1 MTIGEYNR
9 CVDDY
14 SDGLYR
20 FLLKNLKDEE
30 VARDLVQESFMRL
43 WTRRKDIDPQKSKS
57 YLFTVGYHASIDHIR
72 KNSRMEAF
80 TEKHESKA
88 VHSSYSDAG
97 EILEKAVELLP
108 EDQKAVLMLRDYEG
122 YAYKEI
128 SDITGLSESQV
139 KVYIFR
145 ARMFL
150 KKYIV
155 NPDYVI

>member
-9 CVDDY
+9 CVDDF

-30 VARDLVQESFMRL
+30 VAKDLVQESFMRL
-43 WTRRKDIDPQKSKS
+43 WTRRKDVDPQKSKS
-57 YLFTVGYHASIDHIR
+57 YLFTVAYHASIDHIR
-72 KNSRMEAF
+72 KYSRMEVF
-80 TEKHESKA
+80 TEKHENRSIQI
-88 VHSSYSDAG
+88 SYSDAG
-97 EILEKAVELLP
+97 EVLEKAVELLP

-122 YAYKEI
+122 YSYKEI
-128 SDITGLSESQV
+128 GDITGLTESQV

-155 NPDYVI
+155 DPDYVI